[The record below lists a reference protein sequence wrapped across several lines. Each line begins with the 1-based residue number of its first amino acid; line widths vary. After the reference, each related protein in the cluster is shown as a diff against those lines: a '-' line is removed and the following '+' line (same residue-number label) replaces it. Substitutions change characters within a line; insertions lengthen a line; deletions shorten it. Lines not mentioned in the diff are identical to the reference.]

1 MRPLSGCLFQSSCQ
15 LHGATL
21 SQVRFCRRGRGFLS
35 PSRSPRRCGRSF
47 SFPGSRGSRCRVV
60 RCLSVLDVFEGVFR
74 RQLQRG
80 MTLRIGAADFTP
92 DPRGVGTKSKLAGRA
107 LKRRLHKSSSR
118 LSDCRLLNTEG
129 RMRIRRLSKCVKQQR
144 KLPDR

>member
-1 MRPLSGCLFQSSCQ
+1 MRPLSGRLFQSSCQ

-21 SQVRFCRRGRGFLS
+21 PQVRFCRRGRGFLS
-35 PSRSPRRCGRSF
+35 PSLSPRRCGCSF

-74 RQLQRG
+74 RQMQRS
-80 MTLRIGAADFTP
+80 MTLRIWTANFTP

-107 LKRRLHKSSSR
+107 LKRRLHKSSPR
-118 LSDCRLLNTEG
+118 LSDCRSLNTEG
-129 RMRIRRLSKCVKQQR
+129 RMRIRRLSKSVNQLGKAA
-144 KLPDR
+144 

>member
-1 MRPLSGCLFQSSCQ
+1 MRPLSGCLFKSSSQ

-35 PSRSPRRCGRSF
+35 PSLGPRRCGCSF

-60 RCLSVLDVFEGVFR
+60 HCLPVLDVFEGVFR

-80 MTLRIGAADFTP
+80 MTLRIGVADFTP
-92 DPRGVGTKSKLAGRA
+92 DPGGVGTKSKLAGRA
-107 LKRRLHKSSSR
+107 LKRRLHKSSYR
-118 LSDCRLLNTEG
+118 FSDCRLLKTEG
-129 RMRIRRLSKCVKQQR
+129 RMRIRRLSKSVKQLS
-144 KLPDR
+144 KAA